1 MMRMPLTVLVA
12 AGLATG
18 GTVEA
23 QQVLVIDYDSGRIVL
38 DDEWRAFYSG
48 SAIDHERGVLYVHDD
63 EEPQGIMA
71 FSLETGAHL
80 RTYLASTGDG
90 PRELPQGVRGVA
102 VGPGG
107 RLYIAG
113 MVRVLEFGPQGE
125 YLSHWTPRAPPRAD
139 GSVCDLGGQ
148 PAVPALNG
156 VIRRGEDGAGE
167 QVGPDIMIVSE
178 DPADWDFDQ
187 DISEALWRLRKARI
201 LCMQDAAFVLTEHAD
216 ETDSLA
222 VYYRGSNRAG
232 TLPIPADLAADQ
244 MQTVGPFLETDGRGN
259 LVLRAISTPYL
270 ALQEGGY
277 MTAGAIIDPESGCHA
292 TIRNPEPNMFQPW
305 LVGIHRDSA
314 VVAYS
319 YAEDS
324 VEGGRP
330 VYEYFDYANKVV
342 LHPLRRVSGRPCA
355 GMLPTVN

>member
-1 MMRMPLTVLVA
+1 MMRMPLALLVA
-12 AGLATG
+12 AGLTTG

-23 QQVLVIDYDSGRIVL
+23 QQVLVIDYDSGRVVL

-102 VGPGG
+102 VAPGG

-125 YLSHWTPRAPPRAD
+125 YLSNWTPRAPPRAD

-167 QVGPDIMIVSE
+167 QLGPDIMIVSE

-201 LCMQDAAFVLTEHAD
+201 LCTQDAAFVVTEHAD
-216 ETDSLA
+216 QTDSLT
-222 VYYRGSNRAG
+222 VYYLHSDRAG
-232 TLPIPADLAADQ
+232 MLPIPAGLAADQ
-244 MQTVGPFLETDGRGN
+244 MQTIGPFLETDGRGN

-292 TIRNPEPNMFQPW
+292 VIRNPEANMFQA
-305 LVGIHRDSA
+305 LLMGVYQDSA
-314 VVAYS
+314 VIGYHYREETTAN
-319 YAEDS
+319 
-324 VEGGRP
+324 GRR
-330 VYEYFDYANKVV
+330 VITDFDYANKVV
-342 LHPLRRVSGRPCA
+342 LHPLQRVSGRACA